1 MRRKTLI
8 LLLILPTIVSAQT
21 PKLDSL
27 KNIVQLQFSK
37 PISVQ
42 RDSTLTITMASICST
57 ISLTEPE
64 LRQTWTDS
72 LLRFSKNSKWKQS
85 EAYGHFVNA
94 RNFHFKGF
102 TTLAFK
108 EMEIATKL
116 FKQFQ
121 NPKMYSLAYSNLS
134 VIIANFFYSK
144 PVADEATEKK
154 YLSYLLEGLELTK
167 KQGDPLLIANMNLSL
182 VVYFLRHKNYEEAKK
197 HGINAFEVT
206 QSDTEKYYYQHY
218 GGKWTEGLCLA
229 YLGKTNE
236 GFAIMNQI
244 KAIAQKPRKDGM
256 EKFFQLNNGLTLG
269 NYFLEKKAYQNAI
282 NEAKIAES
290 ALKSMKLSTFDYA
303 VNKIFYE
310 AYKNLEKPAE
320 ALTYF
325 EKMRAY
331 EEEEHHKEVM
341 GQYLEWQLKYE
352 DEKQKNQ
359 IQALENQQLTQTK
372 NFLLL
377 AGILGLGVIAYV
389 FWSNRKLKKK
399 NQEIQEALLQGQT
412 MERKRMASELHDNI
426 SNKILG
432 VKMRVELLENENF
445 TAKERTN
452 FDATLGFID
461 EVYSDIRLVS
471 HNLLPDEL
479 EKQGL
484 RIAIENLIKKLN
496 LIGKTHFE
504 ARIQINH
511 VRFSPRL
518 EYEIYSIILE
528 LVNNILKHAEA
539 KNAMISIIE
548 ADKHLKVVVV
558 DNGKGFDNQAIN
570 FESLGL
576 KNIHSRIESLRG
588 EIKIENKG
596 GTKIKLQVPI

>member
-1 MRRKTLI
+1 
-8 LLLILPTIVSAQT
+8 
-21 PKLDSL
+21 
-27 KNIVQLQFSK
+27 
-37 PISVQ
+37 
-42 RDSTLTITMASICST
+42 
-57 ISLTEPE
+57 
-64 LRQTWTDS
+64 
-72 LLRFSKNSKWKQS
+72 
-85 EAYGHFVNA
+85 
-94 RNFHFKGF
+94 
-102 TTLAFK
+102 
-108 EMEIATKL
+108 
-116 FKQFQ
+116 
-121 NPKMYSLAYSNLS
+121 MYSLAYSNLS

-154 YLSYLLEGLELTK
+154 YLSYLLEGLDLTK

-206 QSDTEKYYYQHY
+206 QADTEKYYYQHY

-269 NYFLEKKAYQNAI
+269 NYFLEKKAYQNAV

-310 AYKNLEKPAE
+310 AYKNLDKPKE
-320 ALTYF
+320 ALEYF

-359 IQALENQQLTQTK
+359 IQTLENQQLIQTK

-484 RIAIENLIKKLN
+484 KIAIENLIKKLN

-504 ARIQINH
+504 AQIQINH
-511 VRFSPRL
+511 ARFSPRL

-548 ADKHLKVVVV
+548 EEKHLKVLVV

-588 EIKIENKG
+588 EIKIESNE
-596 GTKIKLQVPI
+596 GTAVQIEIPV